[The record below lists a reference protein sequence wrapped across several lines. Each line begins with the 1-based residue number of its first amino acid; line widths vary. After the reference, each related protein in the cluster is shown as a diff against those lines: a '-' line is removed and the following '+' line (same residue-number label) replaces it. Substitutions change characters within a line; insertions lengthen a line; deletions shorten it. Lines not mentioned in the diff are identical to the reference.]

1 MNSAHRQ
8 FEAQA
13 LPHLDAAYNLARWL
27 ARSDAD
33 AEDIVQDALLRA
45 FRAFE
50 GLRGE
55 QFRPWLLAIVR
66 NCWRNKMG
74 DAARRKSDGDDALD
88 EIVSDASDPEAAAI
102 QSSEARR
109 LNLIMGLLPDDLREV
124 LVLREMEDLSYRQIA
139 DAIGVPIGT
148 VMSRLARARALLRDK
163 WIAGDAK

>member
-1 MNSAHRQ
+1 
-8 FEAQA
+8 
-13 LPHLDAAYNLARWL
+13 
-27 ARSDAD
+27 RSDAD
-33 AEDIVQDALLRA
+33 AEEIVQDAMLRA

-74 DAARRKSDGDDALD
+74 DTARRKADGEDQLD
-88 EIVSDASDPEAAAI
+88 QIASDASDPEALAI

-124 LVLREMEDLSYRQIA
+124 LVLREMEDFSYRQIA
-139 DAIGVPIGT
+139 DA
-148 VMSRLARARALLRDK
+148 
-163 WIAGDAK
+163 